1 MLRPNRAK
9 YGTDG
14 VSRISSV
21 LIIGWMVFG
30 WSCPASADEERHLKL
45 APIRISSELGGNIG
59 YTYFSNNLG
68 SGRNSS
74 NAFGVN
80 VNYKVRAASYFWQ
93 PWFAEI
99 SGGLGVWLDSSVTNY
114 SPPPTTTKSASASL
128 LGDVALE
135 MLKYSRFPFKARA
148 YKSGN
153 HASGTASG
161 INSDHRDKGYELS
174 QEYRSLNGRIDSL
187 ASFVHNTG
195 GRASFGTEAIND
207 QLTLYLS
214 AFPFQYQS
222 LRVVGN
228 FIDTSHPLLGDSIIS
243 DTLSTNHLYQPN
255 ASFSI
260 ASQLDLIKT
269 DYTLKLGIISPQQNN
284 YNSQQ
289 LSSYASWR
297 PIASPLTVTS
307 GVRLY
312 KSDYSTNSSPL
323 LRSDATNFNLGANY
337 AWSPLLRTYGSVNV
351 YDDNKGIQTVSTNA
365 ALAAQKVFG
374 NSEGVKIGDYRYTRY
389 GTASLANATVTSSSN
404 LTTTPG
410 GANLTN
416 TTSVQTL
423 GGNLGHGLSK
433 STNLDGGVFTIHLN
447 QTFSEALS
455 TRHTPFSHL
464 ISNGSWSWTRSAGR
478 EATYLRLNASDS
490 RELSGRQSFFQ
501 LINLQATRNVLL
513 IRHQSLNGNLTI
525 QTTRSGYSAYGGY
538 GGLSTPLITSPGAS
552 VRYDNQKLFSVLN
565 LTLTSTL
572 QLTAHDIVSSQT
584 NQSGY
589 SSMNTSTVAWDNDV
603 NYFIGRL
610 RIRALLHIAEVN
622 NSTQSSLWFTMTRGF

>member
-30 WSCPASADEERHLKL
+30 CSCPASADEGRHLKL
-45 APIRISSELGGNIG
+45 APIRVSSTVGGNIG
-59 YTYFSNNLG
+59 FTYFGNNFG
-68 SGRNSS
+68 KSRNSS
-74 NAFGVN
+74 KSLGVN
-80 VNYKVRAASYFWQ
+80 VNYKVRATSYFWQ
-93 PWFAEI
+93 PWFAEV
-99 SGGLGVWLDSSVTNY
+99 SGGLGVFADSSITNY
-114 SPPPTTTKSASASL
+114 SPPPTTTKSANAAL
-128 LGDVALE
+128 TGDFQLD
-135 MLKYSRFPFKARA
+135 MLKYSRFPFMARV

-153 HASGTASG
+153 HSSGTASG
-161 INSDHRDKGYELS
+161 INSDHRNKGYELS

-187 ASFVHNTG
+187 AHFVHNNG
-195 GRASFGTEAIND
+195 GRASFGTEEAQD
-207 QLTLYLS
+207 QLNLFLS
-214 AFPFQYQS
+214 ALPFQYQS
-222 LRVVGN
+222 LRVSGN
-228 FIDTSHPLLGDSIIS
+228 FIDTSHPLLGDSFIS
-243 DTLSTNHLYQPN
+243 DALSTNHLYQPN
-255 ASFSI
+255 ATFSI
-260 ASQLDLIKT
+260 ASLLDLIKT
-269 DYTLKLGIISPQQNN
+269 DYTLKPGNVTLQQNN

-297 PIASPLTVTS
+297 PIASPLTMTS
-307 GVRLY
+307 SVRLY
-312 KSDYSTNSSPL
+312 RSDYGTNSSPL

-351 YDDNKGIQTVSTNA
+351 YDDNKGIQTVSSNA
-365 ALAAQKVFG
+365 ALAAQKMFG
-374 NSEGVKIGDYRYTRY
+374 SSEGVKIGDYRYTRY
-389 GTASLANATVTSSSN
+389 GTASLANSTVTSSSN

-410 GANLTN
+410 SANLTK
-416 TTSVQTL
+416 TTSVQSL

-433 STNLDGGVFTIHLN
+433 STNLDGGIFTINLN
-447 QTFSEALS
+447 QTFSEVLS

-464 ISNGSWSWTRSAGR
+464 GSNGSWSWSRSAGR
-478 EATYLRLNASDS
+478 ETTIFRLTASDS
-490 RELSGRQSFFQ
+490 RDLSGRQSFFQ
-501 LINLQATRNVLL
+501 LINLQATRDVLL

-525 QTTRSGYSAYGGY
+525 QTTRSGYKAYGGY
-538 GGLSTPLITSPGAS
+538 DGLSTPLITSPSAS

-565 LTLTSTL
+565 LTLTSAL

-589 SSMNTSTVAWDNDV
+589 SPMNTSTVAWDNDV

-622 NSTQSSLWFTMTRGF
+622 NSTQSSLWFTMNRGF

>member
-1 MLRPNRAK
+1 MLRPKRAK

-21 LIIGWMVFG
+21 LMIGWLVLG
-30 WSCPASADEERHLKL
+30 WSRPASADEGRHLKL
-45 APIRISSELGGNIG
+45 APIRISSTAGGNIG
-59 YTYFSNNLG
+59 FTYFGNNFG
-68 SGRNSS
+68 KTRNASKS
-74 NAFGVN
+74 LGVN

-93 PWFAEI
+93 PWFAEV
-99 SGGLGVWLDSSVTNY
+99 SGSLGTWLDSSITNY
-114 SPPPTTTKSASASL
+114 SPPPTTTKSANAAL
-128 LGDVALE
+128 MGDFELD

-187 ASFVHNTG
+187 ASFVHNKG
-195 GRASFGTEAIND
+195 GRASFGTEEATD
-207 QLTLYLS
+207 HLTLYLS
-214 AFPFQYQS
+214 ALPFQHQS

-228 FIDTSHPLLGDSIIS
+228 FIDTSHPLLGDSFIS
-243 DTLSTNHLYQPN
+243 DTVSTNHLYQPN

-260 ASQLDLIKT
+260 ASLLDLIKT
-269 DYTLKLGIISPQQNN
+269 DYTLKPGIITLQQNN

-307 GVRLY
+307 SVRLY
-312 KSDYSTNSSPL
+312 GSDYSINSAPL
-323 LRSDATNFNLGANY
+323 LRSDVTNFNLGANY

-374 NSEGVKIGDYRYTRY
+374 SSEGVKIGDYRYTRY
-389 GTASLANATVTSSSN
+389 GTASLANSTITSSSN

-410 GANLTN
+410 SANLTQ
-416 TTSVQTL
+416 TTSVQSL

-433 STNLDGGVFTIHLN
+433 STKLDDGIFTINLS
-447 QTFSEALS
+447 QTFSEVLS

-464 ISNGSWSWTRSAGR
+464 GSNGSWSWRRSVGR
-478 EATYLRLNASDS
+478 ETTYFRLTASDS
-490 RELSGRQSFFQ
+490 RDLSGRQSFFQ
-501 LINLQATRNVLL
+501 LINLQATRDVLL
-513 IRHQSLNGNLTI
+513 IRHQSLSGNLTI
-525 QTTRSGYSAYGGY
+525 QTTRSGYKAYGGY
-538 GGLSTPLITSPGAS
+538 SGVSTPLITSPSAS

-565 LTLTSTL
+565 LTLTSAL

-622 NSTQSSLWFTMTRGF
+622 NSTQSSLWFTMNRGF